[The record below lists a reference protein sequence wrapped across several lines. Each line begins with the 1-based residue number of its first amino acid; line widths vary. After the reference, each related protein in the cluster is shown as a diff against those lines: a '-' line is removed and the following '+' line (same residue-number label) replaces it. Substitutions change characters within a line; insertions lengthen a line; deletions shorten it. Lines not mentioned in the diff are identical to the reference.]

1 MNPVPFHSSHTPCM
15 RPGNDGTVADSPSRA
30 TTRPGVYAARSH
42 RRPTAC
48 SMNSTRLTRSW
59 PARCSSGSSNRARRS
74 TRVVVPA
81 LDELGGDRA
90 STVVG
95 TLSAA
100 RLVILDEG
108 AVEVAHEAL
117 IREWPRFQ
125 AWIDEGR
132 EGLRIHRHV
141 TSSAAAW
148 DSLGRVSSE
157 LYRGPRLATAVDWL
171 ASDPDLSPLER
182 DFLDA
187 SRREE
192 VRSTRRRRALVA
204 GMAVAL
210 VVAVIAG
217 GLALVSRGRAADE
230 RDRADVSR
238 IAAVS
243 RSVIERSP
251 DLGMLLAVEAHRLR
265 DDADTRSTVLAAVE
279 EHPQLLG
286 LLQGTESGLEAAIFS
301 PDGKLLAT
309 PTSDGSGTLIWDVA
323 TRERIAVLRHGR
335 RRMLGGAI
343 SPDGRWLV
351 LPAIREEDGTPIG
364 VLQVW
369 DLRSRRFVRET
380 RSPGGALSS
389 AAFSRDG
396 RVLVTQGGPR
406 VGGPFP
412 TIAIVW
418 DTATWE
424 PRGKPWALI
433 DEYVGDRRI
442 ALSGDGRLI
451 ASPTPAGGVKVFDVG
466 TRTQVGKE
474 IPAAERAGGLASE
487 VTALAFNPDASVLA
501 IGTDVGPILLVDPST
516 GRSLATLSQE
526 AYSTSLEWSR
536 DGRLLASGRNDGR
549 TQFFDRKGTPVGL
562 QLAANASEVN
572 DVSFSDDGRRF
583 ATAGVD
589 RTGAIWALDGSRTIG
604 KPLRGRQRGHHTG
617 RMDRRAAVRHR
628 RDGRR
633 HRVP

>member
-1 MNPVPFHSSHTPCM
+1 
-15 RPGNDGTVADSPSRA
+15 
-30 TTRPGVYAARSH
+30 
-42 RRPTAC
+42 
-48 SMNSTRLTRSW
+48 
-59 PARCSSGSSNRARRS
+59 
-74 TRVVVPA
+74 
-81 LDELGGDRA
+81 
-90 STVVG
+90 
-95 TLSAA
+95 
-100 RLVILDEG
+100 
-108 AVEVAHEAL
+108 
-117 IREWPRFQ
+117 
-125 AWIDEGR
+125 
-132 EGLRIHRHV
+132 
-141 TSSAAAW
+141 
-148 DSLGRVSSE
+148 
-157 LYRGPRLATAVDWL
+157 
-171 ASDPDLSPLER
+171 
-182 DFLDA
+182 
-187 SRREE
+187 
-192 VRSTRRRRALVA
+192 
-204 GMAVAL
+204 
-210 VVAVIAG
+210 
-217 GLALVSRGRAADE
+217 
-230 RDRADVSR
+230 
-238 IAAVS
+238 
-243 RSVIERSP
+243 
-251 DLGMLLAVEAHRLR
+251 MLLAVEAHRLR

-309 PTSDGSGTLIWDVA
+309 PTSDGSGTLLWDVA

-474 IPAAERAGGLASE
+474 IPAAKRAGGLATE

-604 KPLRGRQRGHHTG
+604 KPLRGRNAGITQAAWIDEQQFVTAETDGGIVFRDAAGVPSRRTRVRGEALTVAVDTKRRSHRRRRNRRGDDTRARWRAGVASRPRRWMGAQRGSRSGHGLRRGWRGQHARQLRRGDRRPGPRARLGSVHRRGDRVAHPDRTG
-617 RMDRRAAVRHR
+617 RDPGRGRVGTRRERPGRLDRRQLPH
-628 RDGRR
+628 
-633 HRVP
+633 VP